1 MAKKE
6 IPQTLLEKA
15 QDVYARLLTS
25 EGESL
30 SRAAILE
37 ILGDEYSAYYTFV
50 VQGLAEIKKVV
61 RKRGAGGGVTVNQGV
76 QGLVKELRTD
86 NIKSLTRYFKEA
98 PLQVTIAEAP
108 ASTPKQEQKLESE
121 FYKPLQ
127 DYLER
132 SGLYEHVCIN
142 GSLAGS
148 KWENADLAAVSYENE
163 LKFHPSIGMRL
174 TAFEVK
180 RGFPTIENIQQAAAY
195 LLFAHSSYIVYYD
208 DRFRGTNIDIPV
220 ARLRDEG
227 LWDLI
232 TTFGLGTIV
241 SYRAQEKG
249 TNLYFQMIREAPIQQ
264 PQLLMIEKGIELWL
278 NKETKKAIRTT
289 LARQMQ
295 KTSSLIE

>member
-6 IPQTLLEKA
+6 ITQTLLEKA
-15 QDVYARLLTS
+15 QAVYTKLLIS

-30 SRAAILE
+30 SKSDILD
-37 ILGDEYSAYYTFV
+37 ILGDEYSSYYTFV
-50 VQGLAEIKKVV
+50 VQGLAEIKKVISN
-61 RKRGAGGGVTVNQGV
+61 RGAGGRVTVNQGI
-76 QGLVKELRTD
+76 QGLVKELRAD
-86 NIKSLTRYFKEA
+86 NIKSLTKYFKDA
-98 PLQVTIAEAP
+98 PLQVTIAEDP
-108 ASTPKQEQKLESE
+108 ASTPKQEKKLEAE

-132 SGLYEHVCIN
+132 SGLYEHICIN
-142 GSLAGS
+142 VGLAGT
-148 KWENADLAAVSYENE
+148 KWENADLAAISFENE
-163 LKFHPSIGMRL
+163 LKYHPSIGMRL
-174 TAFEVK
+174 IAFEVK
-180 RGFPTIENIQQAAAY
+180 RGFPSIENIQQAAAY

-227 LWDLI
+227 IWDLI

-241 SYRAQEKG
+241 SYRAQAKG
-249 TNLYFQMIREAPIQQ
+249 SNLYFQTVREAPAHK
-264 PQLLMIEKGIELWL
+264 PQLLMVEKGVDLWL
-278 NKETKKAIRTT
+278 STEAKKTVRTV